1 MEYLAEIEKVEKDLF
16 DKFLEHGQIFA
27 NKEVLRSSYTPESLP
42 HRGAQVNHMASIL
55 VDALKDKTPSN
66 IFIYGKTGTGKT
78 AVVNYIGNELRKT
91 GDGLSKSVNYI
102 YINCDIVDTSYRVL
116 THIAN
121 TIISDWDSRLPI
133 TGLPTDEVYNTLR
146 EQMESRGGV
155 TTIVLDE
162 IDKLFY
168 KSGDG
173 VLYTLLTMAST
184 LQKSKSHI
192 IGISNDLKFREFL
205 DPRVK
210 SRLGEEEIIFEPYN
224 ATQLQDILSE
234 RAKIAF
240 NENALDANVIPL
252 CAAIAAQEN
261 GDARM
266 ALDLLRESAELAERE
281 GQRAVTE
288 KHVRKAQS
296 KIERDRISEVIH
308 TLPMQT
314 KLVLLSVVMDE
325 ESKENGV
332 DITTGEVYTRY
343 SFLSKQVDAAPL
355 TQRRITELISELDM
369 LGIINARVV
378 SFGRGGRTRI
388 IQLNVSIPD
397 IKAVMERDDM
407 IKPLLEYKPAKQARL
422 I

>member
-1 MEYLAEIEKVEKDLF
+1 METLAEIERVERDLF
-16 DKFLEHGQIFA
+16 DKFLEQGQIFA
-27 NKEVLRSSYTPESLP
+27 NKEVLRSSYTPENLP
-42 HRGAQVNHMASIL
+42 HRETQVNHMASIL
-55 VDALKDKTPSN
+55 VDALKEKTPSN
-66 IFIYGKTGTGKT
+66 IFVYGKTGTGKT

-91 GDGLSKSVNYI
+91 GDGLNKSVNCI

-121 TIISDWDSRLPI
+121 MIISDWDSRLPI
-133 TGLPTDEVYNTLR
+133 TGLPTDEVYNTLM
-146 EQMESRGGV
+146 EQMEARGGV

-184 LQKSKSHI
+184 LKNAKSHI

-224 ATQLQDILSE
+224 ATQLQDILSA
-234 RAKIAF
+234 RAKLAF
-240 NENALDANVIPL
+240 NENALDSNVIPL

-281 GQRAVTE
+281 GGRTVTE
-288 KHVRKAQS
+288 KNVRKAQS

-314 KLVLLSVVMDE
+314 KLVLLSIMMDE
-325 ESKENGV
+325 ESRENGV

-343 SFLSKQVDAAPL
+343 SFLSKQVDTAPL

-378 SFGRGGRTRI
+378 SFGRGGRTRL

-397 IKAVMERDDM
+397 VKAVMEKDDM